1 MFSYIRSKGR
11 GDLNDF
17 GSFLGT
23 FPFPIVRPNQFGNSP
38 ADLPNRFLTWGLVQ
52 LPWKFRIAPVI
63 EYRSGFPY
71 VVTNAVQDYVGIP
84 NSSSFPRFL
93 SVDSRVSKDFQ
104 VHPQYAVR
112 LSVSAFNLTNHFN
125 PEAVHSNVADPGFW
139 ILFRAPGPP
148 FYARLRCSFLIR
160 GAALELQVS
169 DYVIR

>member
-23 FPFPIVRPNQFGNSP
+23 FPQCRSCGRISSAILP

-52 LPWKFRIAPVI
+52 LPWKFRVAPVI

-71 VVTNAVQDYVGIP
+71 VVTNAVQDYVGVP
-84 NSSSFPRFL
+84 NSSRFPRFL

-104 VHPQYAVR
+104 VTSAV
-112 LSVSAFNLTNHFN
+112 
-125 PEAVHSNVADPGFW
+125 
-139 ILFRAPGPP
+139 
-148 FYARLRCSFLIR
+148 R
-160 GAALELQVS
+160 GAAC
-169 DYVIR
+169 R